1 LSRAIVPNEGTETPD
16 NDALVSV
23 HPTEPLTSTSVA
35 KAADVPIKVVTPS
48 AIRAMAASLDLFDLV
63 NILFSLSF
71 FRLDSSRIISK
82 LV

>member
-1 LSRAIVPNEGTETPD
+1 MAPNEGTETPV
-16 NDALVSV
+16 NDEKVSI
-23 HPTEPLTSTSVA
+23 HPTVPLTSTGVA
-35 KAADVPIKVVTPS
+35 KAADVPIKVVTPT

-71 FRLDSSRIISK
+71 LRLDSSRIISK

>member
-1 LSRAIVPNEGTETPD
+1 MDVTEH
-16 NDALVSV
+16 S
-23 HPTEPLTSTSVA
+23 TEPPTVTFVA

-48 AIRAMAASLDLFDLV
+48 AIRAMAASLDLFDFV
-63 NILFSLSF
+63 NIMFSLSF

>member
-1 LSRAIVPNEGTETPD
+1 MAPNEGAE
-16 NDALVSV
+16 ALVKVEADSI
-23 HPTEPLTSTSVA
+23 HPTEPLTSTFVA

-71 FRLDSSRIISK
+71 LRLDSSRIISK